1 MEQSLFYM
9 EVAAVLRWLVEA
21 NIPVAKA
28 MPLVSALAGAGV
40 KNPDGIATLDDAA
53 LAAVITDKAFL

>member
-1 MEQSLFYM
+1 M
-9 EVAAVLRWLVEA
+9 LRWLVEA

-40 KNPDGIATLDDAA
+40 KDPDGIAALDVSTLTAA
-53 LAAVITDKAFL
+53 ITDKALL